1 MIIYNI
7 RMNEKIFFII
17 LIIFLLTNEFYFVI
31 KNVIKYG
38 GYLILIIYILK
49 IVSPDLSTKVKSK
62 VIDSLDEEKN
72 TSIVPTILSY
82 GASFLK
88 NIFF

>member
-1 MIIYNI
+1 
-7 RMNEKIFFII
+7 MNEKIFFII

-31 KNVIKYG
+31 KNVFKYG
-38 GYLILIIYILK
+38 VYLILILYILK
-49 IVSPDLSTKVKSK
+49 IVNPDLSTKVKSK
-62 VIDSLDEEKN
+62 VIDSLDDEKN
-72 TSIVPTILSY
+72 SGIISMIFSY

>member
-1 MIIYNI
+1 
-7 RMNEKIFFII
+7 MNEKIFFII

-38 GYLILIIYILK
+38 VYLILILYILK

-62 VIDSLDEEKN
+62 FIDSLDYEKN
-72 TSIVPTILSY
+72 SGIISTILSY
-82 GASFLK
+82 GASFIK
-88 NIFF
+88 SIFFS

>member
-1 MIIYNI
+1 
-7 RMNEKIFFII
+7 MNEKIFFII

-38 GYLILIIYILK
+38 VYLILILYILK
-49 IVSPDLSTKVKSK
+49 IVNPDLSTKVKSK
-62 VIDSLDEEKN
+62 VIDSLDDEKN
-72 TSIVPTILSY
+72 SGIISMIFSY